1 MPRRRAGARIV
12 RAPVAISTGLSVGRV
27 PQIRAM
33 GNCTRV
39 SHSEEFAPVTT
50 TGTPFAVATF
60 QCNPG
65 VAACFPWLAPIAA
78 RYEMYKFRR
87 LVFKFTT
94 TAPTST
100 AGFVTLAFDYDALDL
115 PPSTMSIA
123 RSYHDKSGGAP
134 WSNWVLNCD
143 LAQGDRLPE
152 KYIRVGLP
160 PTNNDLKTYDVGN
173 LHVCTE
179 GISAATV
186 GYLEVE
192 YVVDLMTP
200 QIQDPVGGSQSFTSD
215 VTHIFKNV
223 NVTDND
229 AVFPFTTSGGQTML
243 FYQNWEGLIVLN
255 LTGTVASSLSCAATG
270 TVGSAVTICL
280 GALANSAATTVQVSY
295 SVRALPGTILTWSP
309 TATTVTAAQLVWAT
323 AAYAGLDFTV
333 SSSSSSSY
341 TTLSSPSVAST
352 TVWASSTSS
361 SQSSNE
367 HVPEGLV
374 SKYEA
379 LSQST
384 IDQVVA
390 LTKAKKH

>member
-39 SHSEEFAPVTT
+39 SHSEEFGPVTT

-78 RYEMYKFRR
+78 RYETYKFRR

-94 TAPTST
+94 TSPTST

-179 GISAATV
+179 GAAGATL

-200 QIQDPVGGSQSFTSD
+200 QIQDPVGGSMVFGSD
-215 VTHIFKNV
+215 STHVFKSVTL
-223 NVTDND
+223 TDTD
-229 AVFPFTTSGGQTML
+229 AVLPFTNDGGNVLT
-243 FYQNWEGLIVLN
+243 FYQSWEGLFVFQLVGTVMSN
-255 LTGTVASSLSCAATG
+255 LTCAATG
-270 TVGSAVTICL
+270 TVGSAVTAVS
-280 GALANSAATTVQVSY
+280 GSVVASAAATSLIAFFN
-295 SVRALPGTILTWSP
+295 VRALPGTILTFTP
-309 TATTVTAAQLVWAT
+309 TVTTLTATNLYWAT
-323 AAYAGLDFTV
+323 AAYAGLDK
-333 SSSSSSSY
+333 SLLS
-341 TTLSSPSVAST
+341 TLSSPSVAST
-352 TVWASSTSS
+352 TCWASSTSS
-361 SQSSNE
+361 SSSSNQP
-367 HVPEGLV
+367 VPEGLV

>member
-1 MPRRRAGARIV
+1 
-12 RAPVAISTGLSVGRV
+12 
-27 PQIRAM
+27 
-33 GNCTRV
+33 
-39 SHSEEFAPVTT
+39 
-50 TGTPFAVATF
+50 
-60 QCNPG
+60 
-65 VAACFPWLAPIAA
+65 
-78 RYEMYKFRR
+78 
-87 LVFKFTT
+87 
-94 TAPTST
+94 
-100 AGFVTLAFDYDALDL
+100 
-115 PPSTMSIA
+115 
-123 RSYHDKSGGAP
+123 
-134 WSNWVLNCD
+134 
-143 LAQGDRLPE
+143 
-152 KYIRVGLP
+152 
-160 PTNNDLKTYDVGN
+160 
-173 LHVCTE
+173 
-179 GISAATV
+179 
-186 GYLEVE
+186 
-192 YVVDLMTP
+192 
-200 QIQDPVGGSQSFTSD
+200 
-215 VTHIFKNV
+215 
-223 NVTDND
+223 
-229 AVFPFTTSGGQTML
+229 
-243 FYQNWEGLIVLN
+243 

-361 SQSSNE
+361 SQSSND

-390 LTKAKKH
+390 LTKARKH